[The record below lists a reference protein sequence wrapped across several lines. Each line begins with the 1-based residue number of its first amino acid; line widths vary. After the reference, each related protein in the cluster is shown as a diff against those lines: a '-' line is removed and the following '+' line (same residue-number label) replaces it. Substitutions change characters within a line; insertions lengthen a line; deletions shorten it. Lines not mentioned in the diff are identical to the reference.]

1 MLVTWSSVTRVF
13 SHGFVQSFQLPLREV
28 ECLPPGQT
36 VKNPS
41 RVVSTPDILSPY
53 SCFPFSVLLHRMAF
67 GFTASDLFTDWRR
80 GGWGWEGEPPFRTS
94 KSAKLVPL
102 VGSLE
107 EPALSAY
114 QQSQALSREVG
125 VRWGLGAGL
134 GSDCPEW
141 KQTPTPN
148 QTQIEI
154 PGGTGCPKIS
164 QAMLGQGGRGQTMNS
179 SSSPRGVRFPGLC

>member
-1 MLVTWSSVTRVF
+1 MSLP
-13 SHGFVQSFQLPLREV
+13 QLF
-28 ECLPPGQT
+28 CLPTAVFLFLFYFTRWHLASQPLTYLRIRGEGAGT
-36 VKNPS
+36 GAGRWGGPS
-41 RVVSTPDILSPY
+41 
-53 SCFPFSVLLHRMAF
+53 
-67 GFTASDLFTDWRR
+67 
-80 GGWGWEGEPPFRTS
+80 FRTS
-94 KSAKLVPL
+94 KSTKLVPL
-102 VGSLE
+102 VGGLE

-154 PGGTGCPKIS
+154 PGGTGCPKLS

>member
-1 MLVTWSSVTRVF
+1 MPSHRYSRSHFSCLSERLNVFLQVTCKEVSLP
-13 SHGFVQSFQLPLREV
+13 QLF
-28 ECLPPGQT
+28 CLPT
-36 VKNPS
+36 AVF
-41 RVVSTPDILSPY
+41 LFLFY
-53 SCFPFSVLLHRMAF
+53 
-67 GFTASDLFTDWRR
+67 FTRWHLASQPLTYLRI
-80 GGWGWEGEPPFRTS
+80 GGEGAGAGWGAAFQDI
-94 KSAKLVPL
+94 KVNQVVPL
-102 VGSLE
+102 VGGLE

-154 PGGTGCPKIS
+154 PGGTGCPKLS